1 MLQGTP
7 QQAAPRRPRVIYDVP
22 EPAARADWMLSED
35 SVPESRPHDLVVDR
49 VRALLTAWAQRISLR
64 AAICR
69 NLAVRWKEET
79 PAIGVDPDVCV
90 LAPPPPE
97 GDALPSL
104 RLWQP
109 GHVPPVLAVEIVSA
123 SRADKDY
130 TQSPDK
136 YAANGTGELWVFDP
150 MLAGPKTQGGPFRIQ
165 VWRRNDEGDF
175 RRVYSGEGPA
185 WSEAVRGFLHAVD
198 GGSELAIC
206 DDVQG
211 TRRWLTAEEAERAAK
226 ETERAAKEAERAAKE
241 EAQRRAE
248 RLAEKLRALGV
259 DPDELG

>member
-1 MLQGTP
+1 MFQGAS
-7 QQAAPRRPRVIYDVP
+7 QQARSRRPRVIYDVP
-22 EPAARADWMLSED
+22 EPAARADWTLSEE

-49 VRALLTAWAQRISLR
+49 VRALLAAWAQRTSLR

-69 NLAVRWKEET
+69 NLAVRWKEAT
-79 PAIGVDPDVCV
+79 PAVGVDPDVCV

-97 GDALPSL
+97 GDELSSL
-104 RLWQP
+104 RLWRP
-109 GHVPPVLAVEIVSA
+109 GHVAPVLAVEIVSE

-136 YAANGTGELWVFDP
+136 YAASGTDELWVFDP
-150 MLAGPKTQGGPFRIQ
+150 RLAGPKAQGGPLRIQ
-165 VWRRNDEGDF
+165 VWRRDEEGDF
-175 RRVYSGEGPA
+175 RRVYGGEGPA
-185 WSEAVRGFLHAVD
+185 WSEAVQGFLHAVD
-198 GGSELAIC
+198 GGSELALC

-211 TRRWLTAEEAERAAK
+211 TRRWLTPE
-226 ETERAAKEAERAAKE
+226 ETERAAKEAERVAKESERAAKE